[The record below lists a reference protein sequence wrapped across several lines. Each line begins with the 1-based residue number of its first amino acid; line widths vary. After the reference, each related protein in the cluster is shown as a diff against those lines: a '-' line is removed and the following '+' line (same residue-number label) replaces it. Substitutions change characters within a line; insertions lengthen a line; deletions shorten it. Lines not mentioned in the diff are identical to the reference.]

1 MSVSAEE
8 RMGRAGGRSERWDR
22 GKATNGNGQEKQS
35 RTRGRI
41 KALTLEELESL
52 PKRDYLLKGL
62 ISRGEISIWV
72 GPPKCGKSF
81 LLLFVAYMLA
91 QGKPMF
97 GRRVKPARVLYVAAE
112 GTGGIAKRIEA
123 LKRKYGSTPNLK
135 IIAQR
140 ADMLNEDGSDLADV
154 EAEAQDFEAD
164 LIVIDTVS
172 RVLAG
177 GDENSPQDMGRFVVN
192 ITDLRDKTGAHVA
205 LVHHG
210 TKSSNG
216 ASPRGH
222 SCLTG
227 ADDALV
233 EVAKS
238 EDGSRSATV
247 VHSKDDADG
256 IRWGFKLELVEL
268 DEDEDGDPI
277 TTLIVQ
283 ETEAPPIVAKAKL
296 TDQEVIGLD
305 ALRDAIR
312 QTPITIN
319 GDTTAGEPAQL
330 ICTTKDAWRAAFK
343 SKRPND
349 KPDTVKHAFDRM
361 HDSLLRKHEIN
372 SRDGYAWLA
381 AGHDH
386 PHEARDMAGHSSG
399 TWRDKRD
406 MRTCPKRDKRDTH
419 L

>member
-1 MSVSAEE
+1 MSDWAEQHDE
-8 RMGRAGGRSERWDR
+8 LMDVYNDVARSMRARQRNTMP
-22 GKATNGNGQEKQS
+22 A
-35 RTRGRI
+35 RGRLR
-41 KALTLEELESL
+41 ALTLEELESL

-62 ISRGEISIWV
+62 ISRGEISLWV

-91 QGKPMF
+91 QGKSIF
-97 GRRVKPARVLYVAAE
+97 GRRAKPARVLYVAAE

-140 ADMLNEDGSDLADV
+140 ADLLDSNGSDLSDV
-154 EAEAQDFEAD
+154 VAEAEDFKAD
-164 LIVIDTVS
+164 LIIIDTVS

-192 ITDLRDKTGAHVA
+192 ITDLRDQTGAHVA

-210 TKSSNG
+210 TKNSNG
-216 ASPRGH
+216 STPRGH

-233 EVAKS
+233 EVVKH

-247 VHSKDDADG
+247 VHAKDDADG
-256 IRWGFKLELVEL
+256 RRWGFSLDLVEL
-268 DEDEDGDPI
+268 GEDDDGDQI

-283 ETEAPPIVAKAKL
+283 ETGTPPPESKGAL
-296 TDQEVIGLD
+296 TDKETIALD
-305 ALRDAIR
+305 ALKDAIM

-319 GDTTAGEPAQL
+319 GDCATGEPEL
-330 ICTTKDAWRAAFK
+330 ITCTSRDAWK
-343 SKRPND
+343 SAYDRRRPND
-349 KPDTVKHAFDRM
+349 KPDTIKHAFSRH
-361 HDSLLRKHEIN
+361 HDSLLVKKVIN
-372 SRDGYAWLA
+372 SRDGYMWPTANIRRVKTA
-381 AGHDH
+381 AGS
-386 PHEARDMAGHSSG
+386 AQ
-399 TWRDKRD
+399 
-406 MRTCPKRDKRDTH
+406 
-419 L
+419 

>member
-1 MSVSAEE
+1 MSAAESAEE
-8 RMGRAGGRSERWDR
+8 YMRRTGGKSERWDR
-22 GKATNGNGQEKQS
+22 QS
-35 RTRGRI
+35 ANSKGRDEQPRQRGRI

-62 ISRGEISIWV
+62 ISKGEISIWV

-81 LLLFVAYMLA
+81 LLLFLAYMLA
-91 QGKPMF
+91 HGRPVF
-97 GRRVKPARVLYVAAE
+97 GRRVKPARILYVAAE

-123 LKRKYGSTPNLK
+123 LKRRYGSTPNLK
-135 IIAQR
+135 IITQR
-140 ADMLNEDGSDLADV
+140 ADLLDGKGSDLSDV
-154 EAEAQDFEAD
+154 EAEAKDFEAD

-216 ASPRGH
+216 SSPRGH

-233 EVAKS
+233 EVAKH
-238 EDGSRSATV
+238 EDGTRSATV
-247 VHSKDDADG
+247 VHAKDDADG
-256 IRWGFKLELVEL
+256 IRWGFTLELVQL
-268 DEDEDGDPI
+268 GEDDDGDHI

-283 ETEAPPIVAKAKL
+283 ETGAPPPASKGGL
-296 TDQEVIGLD
+296 TDKETIALD
-305 ALRDAIR
+305 ALKDAIM

-319 GDTTAGEPAQL
+319 GDRATGEPEL
-330 ICTTKDAWRAAFK
+330 IVCTSRDAWKAAYDRR
-343 SKRPND
+343 RPND
-349 KPDTVKHAFDRM
+349 KPDTIKHAFSRH
-361 HDSLLRKHEIN
+361 HDSLLVKKAIN
-372 SRDGYAWLA
+372 SRDGYMWPMANIMSARPA
-381 AGHDH
+381 AG
-386 PHEARDMAGHSSG
+386 G
-399 TWRDKRD
+399 TQ
-406 MRTCPKRDKRDTH
+406 
-419 L
+419 